1 MKKII
6 LPLAGLAALAAF
18 SNAHAATGEE
28 LFKSKPCVACHK
40 PDMQLVG
47 PAFTAVAEK
56 YRGDAAAADSIAGHI
71 KNGSQG
77 VWGAIPMPP
86 NPVTDEEAK
95 ILAEWVLSH

>member
-1 MKKII
+1 MKKIL
-6 LPLAGLAALAAF
+6 LPLAGVAALVAF
-18 SNAHAATGEE
+18 SNAQAATGEE

-40 PDMQLVG
+40 TDAQLVG

-56 YRGDAAAADSIAGHI
+56 HRGDAGAVATIADHI

-86 NPVTDEEAK
+86 NPVTEEEAT
-95 ILAEWVLSH
+95 ILAEWILSH